1 MRKKLLM
8 LSLTALALGA
18 FAIPTNK
25 VGFEGHASGTRAL
38 DMKEDNITAGVE
50 DGVFWY
56 SGGADDDDST
66 IAEYGSGD
74 KYQYNGDVL
83 VPGGPGSKYLSV
95 DAPSAALYRSIQDN
109 GGNEPV
115 FLDLE
120 DDVVVDALVQFT
132 PGDAEVPTLDED
144 VKFAISLAA
153 EENGPTNLIVT
164 AAGRGTYGK
173 YYGATNYVLN
183 VANIDPDEWYRV
195 TIRAVAT
202 LGQDVARKDVGVL
215 GFVVYIDKQIVSCA
229 DDDYADKL
237 PVIEDDLNAT
247 CQYLI
252 ENKQLFISR
261 VRKGRDTSLKLS
273 SVGFS
278 GTGSIDDMTLC
289 NAEEAGFAAIPDV
302 FEIIWRAGIT
312 GFSYQIDD
320 NPAVSY
326 ENTSAKAG
334 RLVIPVASGANSVF
348 ITNIVHDAEV
358 ILQAESFTFAVAG
371 GYGEILSSREH
382 DNFSYGGLEYSSLEE
397 VIAAANMIGGMIVI
411 NEDYTTPMLDNFI
424 EITTNIVLDLNG
436 NTLTVDANGY
446 QFFVSDDAPGASF
459 TVITS
464 KADGTLTYGV
474 DGSAVFCSD
483 PDKTFLGAVEGD
495 CGVYVDKHIGSAT
508 IIRGYLKVIKD
519 VEDSAAFIAEGSI
532 CSEEVDDKGYWVI
545 APGTKALQGAKPT
558 EEENT
563 NQSAGSGSQML
574 SVARIYLAVGD
585 SLTFD
590 NAEDALAAAAIINS
604 QKEDYIVPDNSVVP
618 SNNKL
623 LSAQKGSSAGYNFDY
638 VQAKAQDN
646 DVIIE
651 FTDDG
656 EAVAQESA
664 NAVGAVDVG
673 DEKATVS
680 ASETVPGFYYSVVSG
695 TDLDAIEE
703 ESLPRVVGT
712 GMKISLEA
720 PNKGPRGFYKI
731 KVSPVNKTKATT
743 E

>member
-38 DMKEDNITAGVE
+38 DMKEDTAGVE

-120 DDVVVDALVQFT
+120 GDVVVDALVQFT
-132 PGDAEVPTLDED
+132 PGDAEVPALDED

-278 GTGSIDDMTLC
+278 GTGSIDDITLC
-289 NAEEAGFAAIPDV
+289 NADEAEFAAIPDV

-371 GYGEILSSREH
+371 GYGEILSSRIH

-397 VIAAANMIGGMIVI
+397 VIAAANMIGGMIVL

-464 KADGTLTYGV
+464 VDGGTLTYGV

-483 PDKTFLGAVEGD
+483 PDKTFLGAIEGD
-495 CGVYVDKHIGSAT
+495 YGVYIDKHVGSAT

-532 CSEEVDDKGYWVI
+532 CSEEVDDNGYWVI

-558 EEENT
+558 EDENA
-563 NQSAGSGSQML
+563 NQSASSGSQKL
-574 SVARIYLAVGD
+574 SALKIYLDIGD
-585 SLTFD
+585 PVTF
-590 NAEDALAAAAIINS
+590 ADADEAMAAANAINI
-604 QKEDYIVPDNSVVP
+604 QKEDYIVPSDEIISY
-618 SNNKL
+618 KKG
-623 LSAQKGSSAGYNFDY
+623 LSASYNSNSNYNYDY
-638 VQAKAQDN
+638 VEAIAQGNDVVIKFTKEGESAAQDS
-646 DVIIE
+646 V
-651 FTDDG
+651 
-656 EAVAQESA
+656 EAV
-664 NAVGAVDVG
+664 GMLYVG
-673 DEKATVS
+673 DETATVS
-680 ASETVPGFYYSVVSG
+680 ADATVPGFYYSVVSG

-712 GMKISLEA
+712 GMKIMLEA
-720 PNKGPRGFYKI
+720 PSKGPRGFYKV

>member
-38 DMKEDNITAGVE
+38 DMKEDTAGVE

-109 GGNEPV
+109 GGNKPV

-120 DDVVVDALVQFT
+120 GDVVVDALVQFT

-278 GTGSIDDMTLC
+278 GTGSIDDITLC
-289 NAEEAGFAAIPDV
+289 NADEAEFAAIPDV
-302 FEIIWRAGIT
+302 FEIIWRTGIT

-371 GYGEILSSREH
+371 GYGEILSSRKH
-382 DNFSYGGLEYSSLEE
+382 DNFSIGDAQYSSLEE
-397 VIAAANMIGGMIVI
+397 AIAVANSTGGVVTL
-411 NEDYTTPMLDNFI
+411 NANYTTPMLDWFI
-424 EITTNIVLDLNG
+424 VVTTNIVLDLKG

-446 QFFVSDDAPGASF
+446 QFYVSDDYPGASL

-464 KADGTLTYGV
+464 IAGGKLDYGA

-495 CGVYVDKHIGSAT
+495 FGVKIDKRIGSAT
-508 IIRGYLKVIKD
+508 IIRGYLKDLKD
-519 VEDSAAFIAEGSI
+519 IDDSAAFIAEGSV
-532 CSEEVDDKGYWVI
+532 CSEEVDGHGYWVI
-545 APGTKALQGAKPT
+545 EPGTKQLLGAKPT
-558 EEENT
+558 EDENAG
-563 NQSAGSGSQML
+563 QSAGPGSQKL
-574 SVARIYLAVGD
+574 LALKIYLDDGGLVN
-585 SLTFD
+585 FD
-590 NAEDALAAAAIINS
+590 DANAAIEAAAVING
-604 QKEDYIVPDNSVVP
+604 QKEDYIVP
-618 SNNKL
+618 SNEIVSNRRG
-623 LSAQKGSSAGYNFDY
+623 LSASSNSNYNYDY
-638 VQAKAQDN
+638 VAATAQGNDVVIKFTKEGESAAQDSA
-646 DVIIE
+646 DTV
-651 FTDDG
+651 G
-656 EAVAQESA
+656 ELYI
-664 NAVGAVDVG
+664 G
-673 DEKATVS
+673 DETATVS
-680 ASETVPGFYYSVVSG
+680 ADATVPGFYYSVVSG

-731 KVSPVNKTKATT
+731 KVSPVNKAKALP
-743 E
+743 

>member
-38 DMKEDNITAGVE
+38 DMKEDTAGVE

-278 GTGSIDDMTLC
+278 GTGSIDDITLC
-289 NAEEAGFAAIPDV
+289 NADEAEFAAIPDV
-302 FEIIWRAGIT
+302 FEIIWRTGIT

-397 VIAAANMIGGMIVI
+397 VIAAANMIGGMIVL

-563 NQSAGSGSQML
+563 NQSAGSGSQKL
-574 SVARIYLAVGD
+574 LALKIYLDDGGLVN
-585 SLTFD
+585 FD
-590 NAEDALAAAAIINS
+590 DANAAIEAAAVING
-604 QKEDYIVPDNSVVP
+604 QKEDYIVP
-618 SNNKL
+618 SNEIVSHRRG
-623 LSAQKGSSAGYNFDY
+623 LSASSNSNYNYDY
-638 VQAKAQDN
+638 VAATAQGNDVVIKFTKEGESAAQDSA
-646 DVIIE
+646 DTV
-651 FTDDG
+651 G
-656 EAVAQESA
+656 ELYI
-664 NAVGAVDVG
+664 G
-673 DEKATVS
+673 DETATVS
-680 ASETVPGFYYSVVSG
+680 ADPTVPGFYYSVVSG